1 MTIAF
6 RERAL
11 RWLVR
16 ACVAVCLAGVGG
28 AESAKAQE
36 PLKLWHAYGG
46 AEEDA
51 IRQAARAF
59 EQAHGIEVEILANA
73 FGAYGSKLESAI
85 PTGQGPDVFI
95 DAHER
100 LASYL
105 ERSLIAPIEG
115 SDVSSFSAE
124 DLSAL
129 TDGGALYGM
138 PLATKTAAVYL
149 NRACYP
155 NAAPATFEALL
166 ESPSHCDA
174 TYPLVFEAENAYYVA
189 ALLHAHGG
197 RLLNDDGTYGFVG
210 DAAHETVRFVRD
222 AVRARSIPEEANG
235 ELV

>member
-129 TDGGALYGM
+129 TDGGALNARFRASTGVVDQHSRTVTVLFDID
-138 PLATKTAAVYL
+138 PGAVAVGQVVRLAM
-149 NRACYP
+149 
-155 NAAPATFEALL
+155 AT
-166 ESPSHCDA
+166 PI
-174 TYPLVFEAENAYYVA
+174 
-189 ALLHAHGG
+189 
-197 RLLNDDGTYGFVG
+197 
-210 DAAHETVRFVRD
+210 DAAGFWVPTSALAEGRPGLGPV
-222 AVRARSIPEEANG
+222 
-235 ELV
+235 